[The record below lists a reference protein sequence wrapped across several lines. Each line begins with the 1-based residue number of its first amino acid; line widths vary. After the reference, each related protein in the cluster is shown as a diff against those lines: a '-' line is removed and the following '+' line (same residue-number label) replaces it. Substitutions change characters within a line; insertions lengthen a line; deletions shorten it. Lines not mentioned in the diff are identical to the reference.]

1 MALVIVDGAMGIM
14 ALSPIRYA
22 TVHSFRL
29 TAQQCLI
36 SPSASAT
43 PVLHTN
49 TQYWTLLDIVL
60 LLRVCE
66 LSFNLQHTDT
76 FPI

>member
-1 MALVIVDGAMGIM
+1 MALAIVDGAMGIM

-22 TVHSFRL
+22 TVHSFHL

-36 SPSASAT
+36 SPLASAT
-43 PVLHTN
+43 LVLRTN

-66 LSFNLQHTDT
+66 SGFNLQHTDT